1 MDKRRLRSYEEEYL
15 MKKVS
20 SVDIAETFNWQWCE
34 YEDYLAGYKLY
45 KLLKVERKVPEK
57 EELRDA
63 YK

>member
-1 MDKRRLRSYEEEYL
+1 